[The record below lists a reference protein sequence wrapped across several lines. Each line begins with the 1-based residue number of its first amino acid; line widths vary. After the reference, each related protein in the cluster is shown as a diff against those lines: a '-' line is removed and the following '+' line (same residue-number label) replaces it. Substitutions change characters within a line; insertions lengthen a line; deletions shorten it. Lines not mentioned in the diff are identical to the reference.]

1 MALCNGAEG
10 GGHSERAGCGEV
22 RSKPTLYVPNKVLAA
37 EYQTVLLDEK
47 LIADEIDLSRFE
59 LEKRGI
65 QTK

>member
-1 MALCNGAEG
+1 
-10 GGHSERAGCGEV
+10 
-22 RSKPTLYVPNKVLAA
+22 LYVPNKVLAA